1 MRTRWEAWLE
11 GCWWWRLP
19 CPTLSQVYCVPS
31 NDTLIHDKDRQ
42 LTFPKSKPYSS
53 MVASFQHST
62 GYCSER
68 CCLEQLD
75 TGRTRWL
82 HMDKIKSFSYL
93 INKVERCSKMI
104 QIQVLT
110 WFIFPEGCL
119 LHLSVTESWFMVD
132 VFRLDFFPPF
142 KERKALKYS

>member
-1 MRTRWEAWLE
+1 MRSRWEAWLE
-11 GCWWWRLP
+11 GCWGWRLP
-19 CPTLSQVYCVPS
+19 CPTLSQVYCVSS

-53 MVASFQHST
+53 MVASFQHNT

-82 HMDKIKSFSYL
+82 RLDKIKSFSYL

-104 QIQVLT
+104 QIQVPA

-119 LHLSVTESWFMVD
+119 LHLSVTESWFMVHI
-132 VFRLDFFPPF
+132 FRLDFFPF
-142 KERKALKYS
+142 LKKENL

>member
-1 MRTRWEAWLE
+1 MRTRWRAWLE
-11 GCWWWRLP
+11 GWRGWRLP
-19 CPTLSQVYCVPS
+19 WPAPSWAYCVPPS
-31 NDTLIHDKDRQ
+31 DTLIHDKDRQ

-53 MVASFQHST
+53 MVASFQHGT

-68 CCLEQLD
+68 CSLEQLD

-93 INKVERCSKMI
+93 INKFERCSKMI

-110 WFIFPEGCL
+110 WFIIPEGCL
-119 LHLSVTESWFMVD
+119 LHLLVTESWFTVH
-132 VFRLDFFPPF
+132 VFRLDFFIFFLRKKTF
-142 KERKALKYS
+142 KM